1 MTAILAAALLTINV
15 AVILYFL
22 VLNLGYLI
30 LSSVAFGSLQRY
42 AMRIKTFDLEERL
55 LSTGSP
61 PITILAPS
69 YNEAK
74 TCVHSMRALLAL
86 KYPSYEIILINDGST
101 DDTLVKLTDAFALSP
116 APRLPTADLPVAPI
130 AMVYRSDIY
139 PNLWVVDKA
148 NGGKADALNAG
159 LNYCETPLFCAVDA
173 DSLLERDALARIVR
187 PFLEDDTTVAAGGI
201 VRIANGCRVDAGV
214 VTEVGLPRTL
224 LGRLQVV
231 EYLRA
236 FLAGRMAWGS
246 LNATLIISGAFGL
259 FRRSAVVGAGGYATA
274 RTSAATVGEDMELV
288 VRLRRYCRDRGIP
301 GRVSFIPDPVA
312 WTECPESIRVLS
324 RQRDRWQRGLVESLW
339 RHRGMLGRPKYG
351 AVGLVAFPFFFFLEM
366 VGPAI
371 EVLGYVAFA
380 VTVALGLASPL
391 YVATFFAVAVV
402 FGLTLSV
409 AAVALEEMTFRRYP
423 RVQDLFWLLVL
434 AIIENFGY
442 RQASTIW
449 RFRGLIAALR
459 GKHAWGVMERT
470 GFGVGPR

>member
-1 MTAILAAALLTINV
+1 MMDVLTVVLTTVNV
-15 AVILYFL
+15 TVILYF
-22 VLNLGYLI
+22 VSLNVGYLV

-42 AMRIKTFDLEERL
+42 VMRIKTFDLEERL

-74 TCVHSMRALLAL
+74 TCVDSIRALLAL
-86 KYPSYEIILINDGST
+86 KYPTYEIILINDGST
-101 DDTLVKLTDAFALSP
+101 DDSLSRLTDAFSLSP
-116 APRLPTADLPVAPI
+116 APRLPTADLPTAPI
-130 AMVYRSDIY
+130 ASVYRSDIY
-139 PNLWVVDKA
+139 PNLWVIDKT

-159 LNYCETPLFCAVDA
+159 LNYCETPLVCAVDA

-187 PFLEDDTTVAAGGI
+187 PFLEDDRTVAAGGI
-201 VRIANGCRVDAGV
+201 VRIANGCQVEAGI
-214 VTEVGLPRTL
+214 VTKVGLPRTL

-274 RTSAATVGEDMELV
+274 LTSGATVGEDMELV
-288 VRLRRYCRDRGIP
+288 VRLRRYCSEQGIP

-312 WTECPESIRVLS
+312 WTECPETIRVLS

-339 RHRGMLGRPKYG
+339 RHRAMLLRPRYG

-366 VGPAI
+366 LGPAI
-371 EVLGYVAFA
+371 EMVGYVAFG
-380 VTVALGLASPL
+380 VTVVTGLASPL
-391 YVATFFAVAVV
+391 FVVTFFGVAVIL
-402 FGLTLSV
+402 GLTLSV

-442 RQASTIW
+442 RQASTLW
-449 RFRGLIAALR
+449 RFRGVVAALR
-459 GKHAWGVMERT
+459 RKRAWGVMERS
-470 GFGVGPR
+470 GFSRPP